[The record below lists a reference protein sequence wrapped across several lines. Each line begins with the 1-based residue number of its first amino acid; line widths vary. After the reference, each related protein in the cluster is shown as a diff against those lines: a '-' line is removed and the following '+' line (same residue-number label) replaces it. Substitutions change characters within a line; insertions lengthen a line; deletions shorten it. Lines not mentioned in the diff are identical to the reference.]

1 MRVQLR
7 GINSKRKKLADGSF
21 KTYYWAWKGGP
32 PLRGEPGTLEFI
44 ASYNEAVAQKV
55 APPTGT
61 LLALLFQ
68 FQESGEFQFKISS
81 RTRRDYIKQI
91 KRIEKAFGDF
101 PIKALDDPRATSI
114 FLEWRDRLAQTS
126 LRQADYAYGTL
137 ARILSWA
144 LSRRKIKTNPC
155 ASGGKLYQGTR
166 VDKIWTNEDVDRFQ
180 RTAPSYLRLAML
192 LAIDTGQRQGDLLRL
207 PWSAYDG
214 KQIKIRQKKTGQYV
228 PIPVSDT
235 LKSALDAA
243 PKISPIIL
251 TNSEGKP
258 WSESGFQGAWGKT
271 AVRAG
276 IRIRGLRGLTF
287 HDLRGTAVV
296 TLARAGCTVV
306 EIYSITGHKPS
317 DVQAILTAHYL
328 PRDAEVASNA
338 IAKLNNYK
346 ARRSKGG
353 RKSPDCAPDC
363 AEKNEAK
370 NGESVA

>member
-1 MRVQLR
+1 
-7 GINSKRKKLADGSF
+7 
-21 KTYYWAWKGGP
+21 
-32 PLRGEPGTLEFI
+32 
-44 ASYNEAVAQKV
+44 
-55 APPTGT
+55 

-68 FQESGEFQFKISS
+68 FQESGEFQFKISP

-114 FLEWRDRLAQTS
+114 FLKWRDRLAQTS

-137 ARILSWA
+137 SRILSWA
-144 LSRRKIKTNPC
+144 LGRRKIKTNPC

-166 VDKIWTNEDVDRFQ
+166 VDKIWTNQDVDRFL
-180 RTAPSYLRLAML
+180 RTAPPYLRLAML

-258 WSESGFQGAWGKT
+258 WSESGFQGAWGNT

-276 IRIRGLRGLTF
+276 IRIRGRRG
-287 HDLRGTAVV
+287 
-296 TLARAGCTVV
+296 
-306 EIYSITGHKPS
+306 
-317 DVQAILTAHYL
+317 
-328 PRDAEVASNA
+328 
-338 IAKLNNYK
+338 
-346 ARRSKGG
+346 
-353 RKSPDCAPDC
+353 
-363 AEKNEAK
+363 
-370 NGESVA
+370 